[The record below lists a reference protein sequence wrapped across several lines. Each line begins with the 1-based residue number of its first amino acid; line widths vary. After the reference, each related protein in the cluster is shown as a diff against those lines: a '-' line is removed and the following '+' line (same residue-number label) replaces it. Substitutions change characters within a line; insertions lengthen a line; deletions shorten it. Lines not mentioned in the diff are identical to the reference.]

1 MLTCPVTRP
10 ASEANAQVC
19 VIGLCNR
26 YANYAF
32 GTPLKKP
39 CCKKTTILGRYAI
52 ARTFEWPAKSSDVFG
67 CPLLKQ
73 AASPKIT
80 EKNPYLR
87 GQKGTSEDSDGL
99 WWTSPMRLIRNQ
111 QVTSSNLVIGSTL
124 NASNRATC
132 NRKPLAKKSA
142 TFLGLV
148 VAWKFAGA
156 SRPFRLSRSH
166 RVLCAPSGSEHLA
179 LCGNARSPRGRQ
191 GRIPPRCRL
200 SGNIG
205 PEIMEQVP
213 ATLPRIEK
221 AGLLLGGH
229 RTLRRR

>member
-1 MLTCPVTRP
+1 MFAFFRLCRLASPCISLQMLTCPVTRP

-111 QVTSSNLVIGSTL
+111 QVTGSNPVVGSSF
-124 NASNRATC
+124 
-132 NRKPLAKKSA
+132 KSFI
-142 TFLGLV
+142 TWDLQ
-148 VAWKFAGA
+148 K
-156 SRPFRLSRSH
+156 S
-166 RVLCAPSGSEHLA
+166 
-179 LCGNARSPRGRQ
+179 
-191 GRIPPRCRL
+191 IPPRV
-200 SGNIG
+200 S
-205 PEIMEQVP
+205 PF
-213 ATLPRIEK
+213 K
-221 AGLLLGGH
+221 YLGGVMVP
-229 RTLRRR
+229 LK